1 MTRFSVVVDVV
12 GRLKTGGQRGQL
24 WARMVPHHARLVAV
38 SAAAPG
44 TLSLDEDVQQ
54 VETLGA
60 TQYVDTAMLGY
71 PLRYSLLVSW
81 MVQALVA
88 RQWLAWRRALA

>member
-1 MTRFSVVVDVV
+1 MGAHGPASCT
-12 GRLKTGGQRGQL
+12 
-24 WARMVPHHARLVAV
+24 LVAV

-71 PLRYSLLVSW
+71 LLRIFAVGELDGTSFSREV
-81 MVQALVA
+81 VA
-88 RQWLAWRRALA
+88 CVETRSRLAVLTGPRSQLRWQ